1 MTQIERADPR
11 TRRWAVALVALGA
24 AGGLLAFLVAESRLP
39 ALHAWITEDPAQVQ
53 TRLKLIAS
61 GLAAAVA
68 VPTLLLAAYYW
79 RLGGRVIRSNRFPP
93 PGMRVIRD
101 TVIWHGE
108 SARRRGRILQGLAV
122 ILSFVVGGFV
132 TILWRLI
139 SLFRSRST

>member
-1 MTQIERADPR
+1 M
-11 TRRWAVALVALGA
+11 ALGA
-24 AGGLLAFLVAESRLP
+24 AGGLLAFLIAESRLP

-68 VPTLLLAAYYW
+68 VPTLQ
-79 RLGGRVIRSNRFPP
+79 
-93 PGMRVIRD
+93 GM
-101 TVIWHGE
+101 
-108 SARRRGRILQGLAV
+108 AV
-122 ILSFVVGGFV
+122 ILSFVVDGFV